1 MVQNVANQGSA
12 FGGISRIGTT
22 QNGRIIYEITDYNGN
37 EAGKM
42 TVPMQDADTFEKS
55 YQDIM
60 ETAPKLQKYA
70 LEHSSE
76 QDMKKRKRTSR
87 IIIGLG
93 TLIGAG
99 IPIYLTRK
107 SPSTIKQVL
116 ATAGGMIAGLAAGLG
131 ISLAVTTPPGMM
143 KFSKAAKNI
152 SKIDVQPLEE
162 TP

>member
-76 QDMKKRKRTSR
+76 QDMKKRKIVALALFCR
-87 IIIGLG
+87 
-93 TLIGAG
+93 
-99 IPIYLTRK
+99 
-107 SPSTIKQVL
+107 SP
-116 ATAGGMIAGLAAGLG
+116 
-131 ISLAVTTPPGMM
+131 
-143 KFSKAAKNI
+143 
-152 SKIDVQPLEE
+152 
-162 TP
+162 

>member
-1 MVQNVANQGSA
+1 
-12 FGGISRIGTT
+12 
-22 QNGRIIYEITDYNGN
+22 
-37 EAGKM
+37 
-42 TVPMQDADTFEKS
+42 
-55 YQDIM
+55 
-60 ETAPKLQKYA
+60 
-70 LEHSSE
+70 
-76 QDMKKRKRTSR
+76 MKKRKRTSR